1 MSRRRRPCEDLE
13 AEQCKYRDRSML
25 RPNELAVSADKGRET
40 RPSRQ
45 QLDHVMHHGC
55 GKECRSYSDCKCE
68 IIGLEQE
75 SYRI

>member
-1 MSRRRRPCEDLE
+1 
-13 AEQCKYRDRSML
+13 ML

-55 GKECRSYSDCKCE
+55 GKECRSYSDCKWE